1 MHSKSISDTNIRN
14 QVTKLKYDQI
24 VARYGGSGILQPIQS
39 N

>member
-1 MHSKSISDTNIRN
+1 MHSKSISYAYIRN

-24 VARYGGSGILQPIQS
+24 VARYGDSGILQPIQS